1 MRSGHRSYGVWSDHT
16 SYAGGMRNHQAV
28 SAWLEQELAAG
39 RLAIG
44 SRLPGE
50 RAMAG
55 QLGISRASVREGTRV
70 LEALGVVRAGVGS
83 GPQAGTVITGNP
95 ALALDSALRL
105 HVASTHL
112 PVRDVVETRL
122 LLETWAAAH
131 ASPDSPA
138 LARAALLLDEMDRH
152 DDGPD
157 GFLERDALFHVALA
171 EAAGN
176 VLIGAMMGSLR
187 GSIAAYTQRLT
198 AGLPDWGATSDRLRR
213 EHRALL
219 EAVVSGRG
227 DTAAELV
234 RSHIEGFYQEAGVA
248 QEASA
253 SPRRAPLSPGMPE
266 T

>member
-1 MRSGHRSYGVWSDHT
+1 
-16 SYAGGMRNHQAV
+16 MRNHQVV

-50 RAMAG
+50 RLMAE
-55 QLGISRASVREGTRV
+55 QLSISRASVREGTRV

-83 GPQAGTVITGNP
+83 GPQAGTIITGNP

-112 PVRDVVETRL
+112 PVRDIVETRL

-131 ASPDSPA
+131 ALPGSPA
-138 LARAALLLDEMDRH
+138 LGRAARLLDEMDER
-152 DDGPD
+152 DGGPAS
-157 GFLERDALFHVALA
+157 FLERDALFHVALA

-187 GSIAAYTQRLT
+187 SSIESYTQRLT
-198 AGLPDWGATSDRLRR
+198 AGLPDWKGTSERLRR
-213 EHRALL
+213 EHRSIL
-219 EAVVSGRG
+219 EAV
-227 DTAAELV
+227 TAGEGARAAVLV
-234 RSHIEGFYQEAGVA
+234 QDHIEGFYRESGIHADPAG
-248 QEASA
+248 
-253 SPRRAPLSPGMPE
+253 R
-266 T
+266 

>member
-1 MRSGHRSYGVWSDHT
+1 
-16 SYAGGMRNHQAV
+16 MRNHQVV

-50 RAMAG
+50 RAMAE
-55 QLGISRASVREGTRV
+55 QLGVSRASVREGTRV

-112 PVRDVVETRL
+112 PVEDVVETRL
-122 LLETWAAAH
+122 LLEAWAVSH

-138 LARAALLLDEMDRH
+138 LARAARLLDEMDRH

-157 GFLERDALFHVALA
+157 AFLERDALFHVALA

-198 AGLPDWGATSDRLRR
+198 AGLPDWSATSDRLRR
-213 EHRALL
+213 EHRAIL
-219 EAVVSGRG
+219 EAVLAGGGR
-227 DTAAELV
+227 AAADLV
-234 RSHIEGFYQEAGVA
+234 HDHIESFYREAGVPHNA
-248 QEASA
+248 RNSLRNAT
-253 SPRRAPLSPGMPE
+253 LSIRMPD

>member
-1 MRSGHRSYGVWSDHT
+1 
-16 SYAGGMRNHQAV
+16 MRNHQVV
-28 SAWLEQELAAG
+28 SAWLEEELAAG

-50 RAMAG
+50 RAMAD

-83 GPQAGTVITGNP
+83 GPRSGTVITGNP

-122 LLETWAAAH
+122 LLETWAVTH

-138 LARAALLLDEMDRH
+138 LARAADLLDGMDRH
-152 DDGPD
+152 DDGPGD
-157 GFLERDALFHVALA
+157 FLERDALFHVALA

-198 AGLPDWGATSDRLRR
+198 AGLPDWSTTSDRLRG
-213 EHRALL
+213 EHRAIL
-219 EAVVSGRG
+219 EAVLAGRG
-227 DTAAELV
+227 EAAADLI
-234 RSHIEGFYQEAGVA
+234 RHHIEGFYREAGVHRDA
-248 QEASA
+248 TDSFR
-253 SPRRAPLSPGMPE
+253 SGRLSLTVPD

>member
-1 MRSGHRSYGVWSDHT
+1 MLGR
-16 SYAGGMRNHQAV
+16 MRNHQVV
-28 SAWLEQELAAG
+28 SAWLQQELAAG

-50 RAMAG
+50 RAMAE
-55 QLGISRASVREGTRV
+55 QLRISRASVREGTRV

-112 PVRDVVETRL
+112 PVGDIVETRL

-131 ASPDSPA
+131 ASPGSPS
-138 LARAALLLDEMDRH
+138 LERAARLLDEMDQH
-152 DDGPD
+152 DDGPA

-176 VLIGAMMGSLR
+176 VLVGAMMGSLR
-187 GSIAAYTQRLT
+187 GSIEDYTQRLT
-198 AGLPDWGATSDRLRR
+198 AGLPDWAATSERLRR
-213 EHRALL
+213 EHRAVLD
-219 EAVVSGRG
+219 AVLAGDGGR
-227 DTAAELV
+227 AAELV
-234 RSHIEGFYQEAGVA
+234 RDHIEGFYRESGV
-248 QEASA
+248 
-253 SPRRAPLSPGMPE
+253 PGARPGH
-266 T
+266 

>member
-1 MRSGHRSYGVWSDHT
+1 
-16 SYAGGMRNHQAV
+16 MRNHQAV

-50 RAMAG
+50 RAMAER
-55 QLGISRASVREGTRV
+55 LGISRASVREGTRV

-112 PVRDVVETRL
+112 PVTDVVETRL

-138 LARAALLLDEMDRH
+138 LARAALLLDEMDQH

-198 AGLPDWGATSDRLRR
+198 AGLPDWSATSDRLRS
-213 EHRALL
+213 EHRAIL
-219 EAVVSGRG
+219 EAVLAGRG
-227 DTAAELV
+227 VAAADLI
-234 RSHIEGFYQEAGVA
+234 RDHIEGFYREAGVPHG
-248 QEASA
+248 ASD
-253 SPRRAPLSPGMPE
+253 SFQRETLSIRMPD

>member
-1 MRSGHRSYGVWSDHT
+1 
-16 SYAGGMRNHQAV
+16 MRNHQVV

-39 RLAIG
+39 RLSIG

-50 RAMAG
+50 RTMAE
-55 QLGISRASVREGTRV
+55 QLKISRASVREGTRV

-105 HVASTHL
+105 HVASAHL
-112 PVRDVVETRL
+112 PIKDIVETRL

-138 LARAALLLDEMDRH
+138 LGDAARLLDEMDRN
-152 DDGPD
+152 DDGPEA
-157 GFLERDALFHVALA
+157 FLKLDALFHVALA

-176 VLIGAMMGSLR
+176 VLVGAMMGSLR
-187 GSIAAYTQRLT
+187 GSIEGYTQELT
-198 AGLPDWGATSDRLRR
+198 AGLPDWKRTSRRLRR

-219 EAVVSGRG
+219 EAVAAG
-227 DTAAELV
+227 DGVLAAALV
-234 RSHIEGFYQEAGVA
+234 VDHIEGFYRESGVHI
-248 QEASA
+248 EESG
-253 SPRRAPLSPGMPE
+253 S
-266 T
+266 

>member
-1 MRSGHRSYGVWSDHT
+1 MRT
-16 SYAGGMRNHQAV
+16 HQVV

-50 RAMAG
+50 RTMAE

-83 GPQAGTVITGNP
+83 GPQAGTIITGNP

-112 PVRDVVETRL
+112 PVRDIVETRL
-122 LLETWAAAH
+122 LLEAWAAEH
-131 ASPDSPA
+131 ARRDSPA
-138 LARAALLLDEMDRH
+138 LERAAQLLDEMDGM
-152 DDGPD
+152 DGRD
-157 GFLERDALFHVALA
+157 GEDIGPEAFLERDALFHVALA

-176 VLIGAMMGSLR
+176 VLVGAMMGSLR

-198 AGLPDWGATSDRLRR
+198 ADLPAWEVTSARLRR
-213 EHRALL
+213 EHRAILAAIV
-219 EAVVSGRG
+219 EGEGRR
-227 DTAAELV
+227 AADLV
-234 RSHIEGFYQEAGVA
+234 RHHIEGFYRESGVHEPPA
-248 QEASA
+248 E
-253 SPRRAPLSPGMPE
+253 G
-266 T
+266 